1 MIRVPVSVWPLTRT
15 QKQSPSS
22 VVGLGWK
29 GRNCKPGW
37 HCKQLLQP
45 KSPYRVTAEDPVRAI
60 TETVMS
66 TTDNQH
72 LPFSLSFTQRTQTVE
87 ETFLW
92 GFGIIISTLRP
103 DEAGRTS
110 KMTPQIY
117 SDPPRI
123 GNCNKLSTCT
133 QNILPSSDDW
143 PTSHKAGPEIPL
155 FTVEMKSETL
165 GRRKN
170 LFPGWL

>member
-22 VVGLGWK
+22 VVGLGGK
-29 GRNCKPGW
+29 GRNCKLAGTVSNFFNPSPHIGS
-37 HCKQLLQP
+37 QLRTL
-45 KSPYRVTAEDPVRAI
+45 RAI
-60 TETVMS
+60 IETVMS
-66 TTDNQH
+66 TTDNRH

-92 GFGIIISTLRP
+92 GFRIIISTLRP

-117 SDPPRI
+117 SDSPELGIAISSQSVPKVYSAARI
-123 GNCNKLSTCT
+123 TGL
-133 QNILPSSDDW
+133 
-143 PTSHKAGPEIPL
+143 
-155 FTVEMKSETL
+155 
-165 GRRKN
+165 
-170 LFPGWL
+170 